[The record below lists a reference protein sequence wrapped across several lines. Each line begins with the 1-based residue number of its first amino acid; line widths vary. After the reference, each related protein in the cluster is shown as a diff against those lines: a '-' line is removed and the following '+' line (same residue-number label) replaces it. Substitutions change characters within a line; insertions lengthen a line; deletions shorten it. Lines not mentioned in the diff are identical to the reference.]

1 MIERLKSQQEIEL
14 AAKRSTEEMLK
25 LEIQSNKSNLSE
37 KEKRLEDV
45 LKYKESKEL
54 EMQKLNDKIEK
65 QNENILKMK
74 TNESILMNQIQN
86 QNEIKEQ
93 NVDLEN
99 KLKTLTTQFNEEKD
113 NFNL

>member
-25 LEIQSNKSNLSE
+25 LEILSNKSNLSE

-45 LKYKESKEL
+45 IKYNDAKEV

-65 QNENILKMK
+65 LNETIIKMK
-74 TNESILMNQIQN
+74 TNESNLVYELKN

-93 NVDLEN
+93 NLNLEN
-99 KLKTLTTQFNEEKD
+99 KIKTLTAQFTEEKD

>member
-37 KEKRLEDV
+37 KEKRLEDL

-86 QNEIKEQ
+86 QN
-93 NVDLEN
+93 
-99 KLKTLTTQFNEEKD
+99 
-113 NFNL
+113 